1 MLWWYDGICCAR
13 ITVACF
19 EPNFKVH
26 SCQRIYAHIYTHPP
40 NAQKVKSLNATIY
53 AQLNGLISI
62 FKTCV
67 LNVDLLFLEWN
78 NFARLH
84 VKFARANIRAINMCY
99 TFHTL
104 IYNYNMM
111 IKLLTVALND
121 LSIIW
126 LFGIHFYLFGI
137 VLKFSSYY

>member
-1 MLWWYDGICCAR
+1 MHTY
-13 ITVACF
+13 T
-19 EPNFKVH
+19 
-26 SCQRIYAHIYTHPP
+26 THPP

-111 IKLLTVALND
+111 IKL
-121 LSIIW
+121 
-126 LFGIHFYLFGI
+126 FF
-137 VLKFSSYY
+137 LK